1 MKVLQV
7 PILFCFRC
15 KELFTPNTDPDEEC
29 IFIPKAC
36 PKRNCRSQTWN
47 IPDDELEIIK
57 QTQRNNLLLVAGR
70 YTGIKKSVP
79 VLDKYK
85 PKKQDKKPL
94 IICQECEIFYFDKS
108 SLQRHQTRRHHGM
121 CMVCHTSNVYVM
133 IRDGITICKNCFESK
148 KQIPNN

>member
-29 IFIPKAC
+29 VFIPKAC

-57 QTQRNNLLLVAGR
+57 QTQKNNLLLAPG
-70 YTGIKKSVP
+70 YCTSIKKHVS

-85 PKKQDKKPL
+85 PKKQEKNYQLFVKTK
-94 IICQECEIFYFDKS
+94 IFYFDES
-108 SLQRHQTRRHHGM
+108 NLQRHQSRRHHVM
-121 CMVCHTSNVYVM
+121 CMICHTSNVYDV
-133 IRDGITICKNCFESK
+133 IKDGITIFKNCFESK
-148 KQIPNN
+148 KINSK